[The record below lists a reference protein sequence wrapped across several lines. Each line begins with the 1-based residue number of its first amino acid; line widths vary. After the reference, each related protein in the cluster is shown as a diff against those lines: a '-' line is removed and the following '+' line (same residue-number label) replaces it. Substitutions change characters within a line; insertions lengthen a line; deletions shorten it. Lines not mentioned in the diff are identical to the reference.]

1 MFRCIIGDG
10 IELRPV
16 EERRTEAFYA
26 LVEANRAHL
35 SPWMPWAAGATLEN
49 TRDYCRA
56 SLQRTAADNGF
67 DARIFVDDRP
77 AGTIGFHAIN
87 RLLHSTSIGY
97 WLGAEFQGRGIMT
110 RCCRRMVE
118 HAFEAWK
125 LNRVEI
131 RAATTNQR
139 SRAIAERLGFVQEG
153 ILREAEWVGET
164 RHDMVLYALLARDW
178 PSSPAWRRGRSS

>member
-49 TRDYCRA
+49 TRAYYLA
-56 SLQRTAADNGF
+56 SLQRTAVDNGF
-67 DARIFVDDRP
+67 DALIFVDDRP

-87 RLLHSTSIGY
+87 RLSQSTSIGY

-118 HAFEAWK
+118 HAFSAWK

-131 RAATTNQR
+131 RAATANQR
-139 SRAIAERLGFVQEG
+139 SRAIAERLGFVREG
-153 ILREAEWVGET
+153 ILREAELVGEI
-164 RHDMVLYALLARDW
+164 RHDMVVYSMLARES
-178 PSSPAWRRGRSS
+178 PSSPAERPGRSS